1 MPTPIAAANAYAKL
15 ARLAEQGT
23 GLSKT
28 IGDAPPGPSFE
39 TLVKDVV
46 GSVVA
51 AGHKSDAA
59 VGAMAA
65 GKADMIDLVTA
76 VSESETAITT
86 LVSVRDRM
94 IQAYQQILQMPI

>member
-15 ARLAEQGT
+15 ARLAEQGS

-28 IGDAPPGPSFE
+28 VGDTPSGPSFE
-39 TLVKDVV
+39 TLVKDAV
-46 GSVVA
+46 GAVME
-51 AGHKSDAA
+51 AGQKSDTA
-59 VGAMAA
+59 VGAMGA

-94 IQAYQQILQMPI
+94 IQAYQQIMQMPI

>member
-28 IGDAPPGPSFE
+28 IGDSPSGPSFE
-39 TLVKDVV
+39 TRVKNVV
-46 GSVVA
+46 GSVVE

-65 GKADMIDLVTA
+65 GKRI
-76 VSESETAITT
+76 
-86 LVSVRDRM
+86 
-94 IQAYQQILQMPI
+94 

>member
-15 ARLAEQGT
+15 GRLAEQGT

-28 IGDAPPGPSFE
+28 IGDPPSGPSFE
-39 TLVKDVV
+39 TLVKDAV
-46 GSVVA
+46 GSVVE
-51 AGHKSDAA
+51 AGQKSDAA
-59 VGAMAA
+59 VGSMAA

>member
-28 IGDAPPGPSFE
+28 IGDPPSGPSFE
-39 TLVKDVV
+39 TLVKDAV
-46 GSVVA
+46 GSVVE
-51 AGHKSDAA
+51 AGQKSDAA
-59 VGAMAA
+59 VGSMAA

-86 LVSVRDRM
+86 LVSVPDRM

>member
-15 ARLAEQGT
+15 ARLAEQGSA
-23 GLSKT
+23 LSKT
-28 IGDAPPGPSFE
+28 IGDTPSGPSFE
-39 TLVKDVV
+39 TLIKDAV
-46 GSVVA
+46 GGVTE
-51 AGHKSDAA
+51 AGQKSDAA

-94 IQAYQQILQMPI
+94 IQAYQQIMQMPI

>member
-15 ARLAEQGT
+15 ARLAEHGG

-28 IGDAPPGPSFE
+28 IGDAPAGPSFD
-39 TLVKDVV
+39 TLIKDAMGAVV
-46 GSVVA
+46 E
-51 AGHKSDAA
+51 AGQKSDAA
-59 VGAMAA
+59 AGAMAA

-94 IQAYQQILQMPI
+94 IQAYQQIMQMPI